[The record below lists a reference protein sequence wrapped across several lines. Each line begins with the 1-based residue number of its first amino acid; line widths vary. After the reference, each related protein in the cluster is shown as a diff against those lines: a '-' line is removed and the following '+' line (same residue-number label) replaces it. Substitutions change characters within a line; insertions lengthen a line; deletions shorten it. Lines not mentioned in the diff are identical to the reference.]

1 MRKIHLA
8 ASAIALLFVFNAC
21 SKNKSSGS
29 TPSNARTVQNFSGT
43 YKFADIKASV
53 AGITIDVLD
62 TLPACEKDN
71 VIRLDTDLIAHFI
84 DTLVQCTPPSDSTG
98 KWSLSQNTDTLYVAG
113 GANFINSWDGTTL
126 VLVGNQIVSGFS
138 ATITTTLVKE

>member
-8 ASAIALLFVFNAC
+8 VSVLALFFVLNAC
-21 SKNKSSGS
+21 SKNSNS
-29 TPSNARTVQNFSGT
+29 TSPSNARTVQNFSGT
-43 YKFADIKASV
+43 YKFGDIKASV
-53 AGITIDVLD
+53 LGVTIDVLD

-71 VIRLDTDLIAHFI
+71 VIRLDADLVAHFV

-126 VLVGNQIVSGFS
+126 VLVGNQTVSGFQ
-138 ATITTTLVKE
+138 ATVTTTLVKE